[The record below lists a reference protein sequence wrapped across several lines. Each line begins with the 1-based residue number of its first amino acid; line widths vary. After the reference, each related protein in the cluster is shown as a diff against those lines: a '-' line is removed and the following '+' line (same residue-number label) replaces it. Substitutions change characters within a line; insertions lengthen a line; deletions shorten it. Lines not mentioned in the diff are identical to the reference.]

1 MHSTKDKGRDL
12 DPALVKFYAFVLH
25 AAGAILGGEIH
36 LDVTSATKER
46 CAIREIQRHN
56 LEKTRTTIEIQKA
69 MVIEGHLYLLNNA
82 SEDKIP
88 HGAESPCE
96 VRELRRGEWILSF
109 ASSIHAA
116 RDCRYSP
123 SCCKRIR
130 AYKTIL

>member
-96 VRELRRGEWILSF
+96 GEGASTWRVDPVVRVLDTRCKGLSILV
-109 ASSIHAA
+109 IMLQE
-116 RDCRYSP
+116 D
-123 SCCKRIR
+123 
-130 AYKTIL
+130 